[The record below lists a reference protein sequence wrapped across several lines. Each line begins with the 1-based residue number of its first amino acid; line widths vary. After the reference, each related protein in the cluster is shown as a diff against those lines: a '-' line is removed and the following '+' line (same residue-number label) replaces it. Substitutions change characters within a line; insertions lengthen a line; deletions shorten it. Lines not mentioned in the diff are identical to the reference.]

1 MNETVNERVF
11 YLRQRPV
18 IRQSGE
24 TTKIR
29 FVYDAS
35 AKGYQISTSLNE
47 CLETGPLLQNRLW
60 DILIR
65 SRFRHILLCGDIE
78 KVFPQIRIKE
88 SQRDALRFDWV
99 SNLDMNR
106 IEVNRFIR
114 LVFGFMQSPF
124 ILEGTLK
131 EHFNN
136 YKFVYPELI
145 ENIRN
150 DIYVDDLVSGGN
162 ILNEVEVI
170 KQNSIELFGKGGFNL
185 HKWHSNISLLEKSGS
200 NKNYELTHAK

>member
-1 MNETVNERVF
+1 
-11 YLRQRPV
+11 
-18 IRQSGE
+18 
-24 TTKIR
+24 
-29 FVYDAS
+29 
-35 AKGYQISTSLNE
+35 
-47 CLETGPLLQNRLW
+47 
-60 DILIR
+60 
-65 SRFRHILLCGDIE
+65 
-78 KVFPQIRIKE
+78 
-88 SQRDALRFDWV
+88 
-99 SNLDMNR
+99 
-106 IEVNRFIR
+106 
-114 LVFGFMQSPF
+114 MQSPL

-185 HKWHSNISLLEKSGS
+185 HKWHSNISLLEKSAS

>member
-78 KVFPQIRIKE
+78 KVYPQIRIKE

-136 YKFVYPELI
+136 
-145 ENIRN
+145 
-150 DIYVDDLVSGGN
+150 
-162 ILNEVEVI
+162 
-170 KQNSIELFGKGGFNL
+170 
-185 HKWHSNISLLEKSGS
+185 
-200 NKNYELTHAK
+200 